1 MTKAATGTPTP
12 LRQILT
18 SKRIIGVRVHQGN
31 EYPAVWPGIVDRE
44 DWQRVQVILDEKRR
58 FVGANKKGTRSY
70 LLTGMADCGLCGN
83 QLIGSATQG
92 PREDQPRRRYRCRT
106 IDVYGQATGCGKIV
120 RMAEPVELLVSEAV
134 LHRLDSPEMAAALAP
149 SGEDVSGLLERYN
162 TQKARLDDLITDYA
176 TGLLSREQ
184 LAQAKSIVEEAIEAT
199 RAEMA
204 KLERGRTVA
213 AVPAGQTI
221 REAWEA
227 ATLDW
232 RRELVGLLVE
242 RVTLQ
247 PGRTGACR
255 WSYGGRTWQFDPRKV
270 EITWRV

>member
-1 MTKAATGTPTP
+1 
-12 LRQILT
+12 
-18 SKRIIGVRVHQGN
+18 
-31 EYPAVWPGIVDRE
+31 
-44 DWQRVQVILDEKRR
+44 
-58 FVGANKKGTRSY
+58 
-70 LLTGMADCGLCGN
+70 
-83 QLIGSATQG
+83 
-92 PREDQPRRRYRCRT
+92 
-106 IDVYGQATGCGKIV
+106 
-120 RMAEPVELLVSEAV
+120 MAEPVELLVSEAV

-149 SGEDVSGLLERYN
+149 SSPDVSNLLERYS
-162 TQKARLDDLITDYA
+162 TQKARLNDLITDYA

-204 KLERGRTVA
+204 RLERGRAVA

-227 ATLDW
+227 ASLDW

-242 RVTLQ
+242 RVTLH

-255 WSYGGRTWQFDPRKV
+255 WSYGGQTWQFDPRKV